1 MAYLA
6 ALSSWSMDWA
16 WSEIVNFMAVT
27 TMVLFIAER
36 EFKEST
42 LTTFFPYRTEILPFR
57 LSPSSS
63 PSPTAIA
70 SFCCSYDLADM

>member
-6 ALSSWSMDWA
+6 ALNSWSMDWA

-27 TMVLFIAER
+27 TMVHFIAER

-42 LTTFFPYRTEILPFR
+42 MTTFFPDRTETLPFG

-63 PSPTAIA
+63 PSPSPTP
-70 SFCCSYDLADM
+70 

>member
-6 ALSSWSMDWA
+6 ALSSCSVDWA
-16 WSEIVNFMAVT
+16 WLEIVNFMAVT

-36 EFKEST
+36 QFKEST
-42 LTTFFPYRTEILPFR
+42 MTTFFPDRTETLPFG

-63 PSPTAIA
+63 PSPTP
-70 SFCCSYDLADM
+70 